1 MHKFKKQITTIVSM
15 KECCNINVVIPD
27 FYNAIYLYTLKRV
40 NDVVLAEDI
49 VQEVMLR
56 ICQAHNKNIP
66 VDNVRAW
73 LYQTTRFVIADH
85 FREKA
90 KLNIQLS
97 EEVAESATEEDET
110 KDISVFSDGMLAV
123 INLLPEK
130 YAIPLKW
137 SDIDGVQQKEIAEKL
152 NLSLSATKMR
162 IQRGRE
168 KIYQLFTDCCDI
180 VYDKKG
186 AFVSC
191 SIKSFCKPLLEIE
204 SNLHSNS

>member
-1 MHKFKKQITTIVSM
+1 M

-27 FYNAIYLYTLKRV
+27 FYNAIYLYTLKQV
-40 NDVVLAEDI
+40 HDTVLAEDI

-56 ICQAHNKNIP
+56 ICQAHNKNTP

-90 KLNIQLS
+90 KLNIHLS
-97 EEVAESATEEDET
+97 DKIIEPATDEDET

-130 YAIPLKW
+130 YSTPLKW
-137 SDIDGVQQKEIAEKL
+137 SDIDGVPQKEIATKL

-162 IQRGRE
+162 IQRGRG
-168 KIYQLFTDCCDI
+168 KIHQLFTECCDI
-180 VYDKKG
+180 VYDKNG

-191 SIKSFCKPLLEIE
+191 NIKSFCKPLLDIE
-204 SNLHSNS
+204 GNLRTNL

>member
-1 MHKFKKQITTIVSM
+1 M
-15 KECCNINVVIPD
+15 KECCNIDLVIPD
-27 FYNAIYLYTLKRV
+27 FYNSIYLYALKKV
-40 NDVVLAEDI
+40 NDPILAEDI

-56 ICQAHNKNIP
+56 ICQAHQKNTA
-66 VDNVRAW
+66 VENVRAW

-97 EEVAESATEEDET
+97 DEVEESSDKEEEA

-130 YAIPLKW
+130 YAIPLRL
-137 SDIDGVQQKEIAEKL
+137 SDIENVPQKEIAQKL

-168 KIYQLFTDCCDI
+168 KIYQLFTECCDI
-180 VYDKKG
+180 EYNKQG
-186 AFVSC
+186 GFVSC
-191 SIKSFCKPLLEIE
+191 TIKSFCKPLLDIE
-204 SNLHSNS
+204 HKLTNNP

>member
-1 MHKFKKQITTIVSM
+1 M
-15 KECCNINVVIPD
+15 KECCNINVVIHD
-27 FYNAIYLYTLKRV
+27 FYNAIYLYTLKQVR
-40 NDVVLAEDI
+40 DTVLAEDI

-56 ICQAHNKNIP
+56 ICQVHNKNIP
-66 VDNVRAW
+66 VDNVRGW

-90 KLNIQLS
+90 RLNIHLS
-97 EEVAESATEEDET
+97 DKITEPAFDEDET

-130 YAIPLKW
+130 YSTPLRW
-137 SDIDGVQQKEIAEKL
+137 SDIDSIPQKEIATKL

-168 KIYQLFTDCCDI
+168 KIHQLFTECCDI
-180 VYDKKG
+180 IYDKNG

-191 SIKSFCKPLLEIE
+191 TIKSFCKPLLDIE
-204 SNLHSNS
+204 DRLSTNL

>member
-1 MHKFKKQITTIVSM
+1 M
-15 KECCNINVVIPD
+15 KDCCNIHRVIPD
-27 FYNAIYLYTLKRV
+27 FYDAIYLYAVKRV
-40 NDVVLAEDI
+40 HDPILAEDI

-56 ICQAHNKNIP
+56 ICQAHKKNTI
-66 VDNVRAW
+66 VENVRAW

-97 EEVAESATEEDET
+97 DEIEEPNDKEDEA

-130 YAIPLKW
+130 YAIPLKL
-137 SDIDGVQQKEIAEKL
+137 SDIEGVPQKEIAKKL

-180 VYDKKG
+180 VYNKQG

-191 SIKSFCKPLLEIE
+191 TIKSFCKPLLDIE
-204 SNLHSNS
+204 HRLKNNA